1 MAPPLPPPLP
11 SAANQSGPGTA
22 FVRPLALASLWAA
35 LAAGAAAL
43 LLAPL
48 AAFAQ
53 HGENWQLLL
62 GMAQAQHW
70 PPGALWLLQHPA
82 QACLW
87 VAMACLPGVLSSLG
101 LLRQQ
106 RWGPWAFSIV
116 LVVSVLS
123 NFLLVAWVDQ
133 QMLYML
139 AQRRHAEVVAALQ
152 AQRWAA
158 TLTLLGTAL
167 VFALPQLWL
176 AWRLLQRDVRDRCTA
191 AR

>member
-1 MAPPLPPPLP
+1 MAPSLPPPLS
-11 SAANQSGPGTA
+11 SAATEGGPGTA
-22 FVRPLALASLWAA
+22 FVRPLAQASLWAA

-53 HGENWQLLL
+53 RSEGWQLLL
-62 GMAQAQHW
+62 GMAQAQRW

-87 VAMACLPGVLSSLG
+87 AALVCLPGVISSLG

-106 RWGPWAFSIV
+106 RWGPWAFSMV
-116 LVVSVLS
+116 LLVSVLS

-139 AQRRHAEVVAALQ
+139 AQRSHPQVVAALQ
-152 AQRWAA
+152 TQRWVV